1 MAERNELIKKL
12 KISERSNQVLREALE
27 ALEEKNMSRSGGGE
41 DDTNTLK
48 SVYKSVGLSGGVG
61 SSSGGTRSGGSG
73 ESSGEK
79 ALLLQPRKE
88 LLGEKSSRISTAPAL
103 GAGAGAGTALTTYS
117 SRRQQQEESQQG
129 ESRSA
134 QIARITTEQKCIQ
147 KKIKN
152 LKQILS
158 VAKMDNYLQ
167 SLPSHHGLEK
177 LALEMET
184 LELRSNECRKE
195 MRELQIQVVTT
206 TNFNS
211 KKNGQHYEKIKLKS
225 PASTSSSIFS
235 SSSASAS
242 SSSSSAAAAAAASS
256 LRDKRSSPYQSTTTS
271 SFSSSPSSYSS
282 LVDAGSHSSRNI
294 SRVAASVALHRF
306 YSKRAP
312 EKTVRFFFFCV
323 LIDFKFFMF
332 INYFFL
338 IMCTLTFSVRTT
350 FSSSSLFLFLLL
362 LLLLGDGRLDA

>member
-61 SSSGGTRSGGSG
+61 SSSGGTSSGASSGGSG

-103 GAGAGAGTALTTYS
+103 GAGAGGGGGGGGGTALTTYS

-225 PASTSSSIFS
+225 PASTSSSIVSSSSVS
-235 SSSASAS
+235 SSSA
-242 SSSSSAAAAAAASS
+242 AAAAAAASS

-282 LVDAGSHSSRNI
+282 LVDAGSHPSRNI

-312 EKTVRFFFFCV
+312 EKTVRV
-323 LIDFKFFMF
+323 
-332 INYFFL
+332 FFL
-338 IMCTLTFSVRTT
+338 CS
-350 FSSSSLFLFLLL
+350 
-362 LLLLGDGRLDA
+362 D

>member
-27 ALEEKNMSRSGGGE
+27 EKNVSRSGIVAGGGE

-48 SVYKSVGLSGGVG
+48 SLYKSVGLSGGVG
-61 SSSGGTRSGGSG
+61 SSSTGSGGSG

-88 LLGEKSSRISTAPAL
+88 LLGEKSSRVSAAPAL
-103 GAGAGAGTALTTYS
+103 AARGGGGGGTALTTRP
-117 SRRQQQEESQQG
+117 SRRQQQEESQQ
-129 ESRSA
+129 ESRFA
-134 QIARITTEQKCIQ
+134 QIARITTEQKFIQ

-167 SLPSHHGLEK
+167 NLPSHHGLEK

-184 LELRSNECRKE
+184 LELRSNQCRKE

-206 TNFNS
+206 TNLNS

-225 PASTSSSIFS
+225 SASTSSSIIS
-235 SSSASAS
+235 SSSLA
-242 SSSSSAAAAAAASS
+242 SSAAAAAAAAASS
-256 LRDKRSSPYQSTTTS
+256 IREKRSSPYQSTTTS

-282 LVDAGSHSSRNI
+282 LVDAGSDPSRDI

-312 EKTVRFFFFCV
+312 EKTVGFLFYYT
-323 LIDFKFFMF
+323 FMF
-332 INYFFL
+332 I
-338 IMCTLTFSVRTT
+338 FS
-350 FSSSSLFLFLLL
+350 F
-362 LLLLGDGRLDA
+362 

>member
-27 ALEEKNMSRSGGGE
+27 EKNVSRSGIVAGRGE

-48 SVYKSVGLSGGVG
+48 SLYKSVGLSGGVG
-61 SSSGGTRSGGSG
+61 SSSSSSSSG

-88 LLGEKSSRISTAPAL
+88 LLGEKSSRVSAAPAL
-103 GAGAGAGTALTTYS
+103 AASGGGGGGTALTTRP
-117 SRRQQQEESQQG
+117 SRRQQQEESQQ

-134 QIARITTEQKCIQ
+134 QIARITTEQKFIQ

-167 SLPSHHGLEK
+167 NLPSHHGLEK

-184 LELRSNECRKE
+184 LELRSNQCRKE

-206 TNFNS
+206 TNLNS

-225 PASTSSSIFS
+225 SASTSSSII
-235 SSSASAS
+235 SSALSA
-242 SSSSSAAAAAAASS
+242 SSAAAAAAASS
-256 LRDKRSSPYQSTTTS
+256 IREKRSSPYQSTTTS

-282 LVDAGSHSSRNI
+282 LVDAGSDPSRDI
-294 SRVAASVALHRF
+294 SRVAASIALHRF

-312 EKTVRFFFFCV
+312 EKTVGFLFYYT
-323 LIDFKFFMF
+323 FMF
-332 INYFFL
+332 I
-338 IMCTLTFSVRTT
+338 FS
-350 FSSSSLFLFLLL
+350 F
-362 LLLLGDGRLDA
+362 